1 MGTVRRTHKVHCIAA
16 AAERYAVAPREPQPF
31 MTSRPASPLH
41 WSTLLLLLL
50 GIAGCAALWVLVSM
64 ATVGTASWMAVV
76 AALDAAL
83 LLRLGRVRPGPLRA
97 IWGVLATAACIA
109 LSVWVVVAGLLGRML
124 GLTPWEAA
132 LKLGPQHAWVLAQ
145 TAHSAADLAWLAAG
159 LVIAAV
165 LSR

>member
-1 MGTVRRTHKVHCIAA
+1 MLSRPGIRAS
-16 AAERYAVAPREPQPF
+16 
-31 MTSRPASPLH
+31 MTSINPPPRPWLAV
-41 WSTLLLLLL
+41 LLLLL

-64 ATVGTASWMAVV
+64 ATAGVASWMAVV

-83 LLRLGRVRPGPLRA
+83 LLRMAQVRPGAGRA
-97 IWGVLATAACIA
+97 LWGVLATAACIA
-109 LSVWVVVAGLLGRML
+109 VSLWLVVGGLLGRMF

-132 LKLGPQHAWVLAQ
+132 LRLGSYHAWALVQ
-145 TAHSAADLAWLAAG
+145 TSHSAADAAWLAAG

>member
-1 MGTVRRTHKVHCIAA
+1 
-16 AAERYAVAPREPQPF
+16 
-31 MTSRPASPLH
+31 MTSRPAATPP
-41 WSTLLLLLL
+41 WFTLLLLLL

-64 ATVGTASWMAVV
+64 ATGATVSWMAVV

-83 LLRLGRVRPGPLRA
+83 LLRLARVRPGLSRA
-97 IWGVLATAACIA
+97 LWGVLATSVCIV

-132 LKLGPQHAWVLAQ
+132 LKLGPQHAWVLTQ
-145 TAHSAADLAWLAAG
+145 TTHGAADMAWLAAG

>member
-1 MGTVRRTHKVHCIAA
+1 
-16 AAERYAVAPREPQPF
+16 
-31 MTSRPASPLH
+31 MTSSPAATPL
-41 WSTLLLLLL
+41 WFTLLFLLL

-64 ATVGTASWMAVV
+64 ATGSTVSWMAVV

-83 LLRLGRVRPGPLRA
+83 LLRLVRVRPGFSRA
-97 IWGVLATAACIA
+97 LWGVLATAGCIV

-124 GLTPWEAA
+124 GLSPWEAA
-132 LKLGPQHAWVLAQ
+132 LKLGPQHAWVLTQ
-145 TAHSAADLAWLAAG
+145 TTHGAAEMAWLAAG